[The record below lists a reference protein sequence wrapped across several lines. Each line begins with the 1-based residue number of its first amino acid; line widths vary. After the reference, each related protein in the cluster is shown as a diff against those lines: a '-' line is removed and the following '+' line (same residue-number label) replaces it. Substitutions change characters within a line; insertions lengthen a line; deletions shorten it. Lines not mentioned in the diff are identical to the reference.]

1 MVPQLHKQSG
11 PTSQSCSTVPHS
23 STSAHGT
30 VFLIAS
36 SLARKSGRARE
47 CLTVVS
53 YNTLRLLAECR
64 RAQQMAVSGWWSSS
78 S

>member
-53 YNTLRLLAECR
+53 TIRFDSLRSADAR
-64 RAQQMAVSGWWSSS
+64 SRWP
-78 S
+78 